1 MNRMRVI
8 FVVSLLCI
16 AAAAQTSPPAPKKST
31 PKPAGKES
39 ASPMPAATKPTAVI
53 DTTAGRMTCTLFPN
67 KSPNSVANFVGLAT
81 GAKEWKDPK
90 TSKTMRNKPL
100 YDGTIF
106 HRVIP
111 NFMVQG
117 GDPLGNGTG
126 GPGFEMAYEFPDV
139 KFEVAGRL
147 AYANSGANT
156 NGSQF
161 FITEVPAPHLD
172 APNHYTIFGT
182 CDEATV
188 ELVKQIARRPRDER
202 NDRPFDPVVINKIT
216 ILGYKLPAASAPATK
231 KPAKRAPAKSSKPT
245 T

>member
-1 MNRMRVI
+1 MNKLVAI
-8 FVVSLLCI
+8 FVTFLVSFTAL
-16 AAAAQTSPPAPKKST
+16 AQTSPTTKRTAPK
-31 PKPAGKES
+31 PPAKES
-39 ASPMPAATKPTAVI
+39 ATPMPAATKPTAVI

-90 TSKTMRNKPL
+90 TSKMMRNKPL

-126 GPGFEMAYEFPDV
+126 GPGFEMADEFPDV
-139 KFEVAGRL
+139 KFDVAGRL

>member
-1 MNRMRVI
+1 MNKLVAI
-8 FVVSLLCI
+8 FVTFLVSFTVL
-16 AAAAQTSPPAPKKST
+16 AQTSPTTKRTPQKPPA
-31 PKPAGKES
+31 KES
-39 ASPMPAATKPTAVI
+39 ATAMPAATKPTAVI

-126 GPGFEMAYEFPDV
+126 GPGFEMADEFPDV
-139 KFEVAGRL
+139 KFDVAGRL

>member
-1 MNRMRVI
+1 MNRTFAI
-8 FVVSLLCI
+8 VVAAFLSI
-16 AAAAQTSPPAPKKST
+16 AAAAQTTPAPKKST

-111 NFMVQG
+111 NFKLQG
-117 GDPLGNGTG
+117 DDQLENGTG
-126 GPGFEMAYEFPDV
+126 GLRREIADEFTEVQYDV
-139 KFEVAGRL
+139 AARL
-147 AYANSGANT
+147 A
-156 NGSQF
+156 
-161 FITEVPAPHLD
+161 
-172 APNHYTIFGT
+172 
-182 CDEATV
+182 
-188 ELVKQIARRPRDER
+188 
-202 NDRPFDPVVINKIT
+202 
-216 ILGYKLPAASAPATK
+216 
-231 KPAKRAPAKSSKPT
+231 
-245 T
+245 

>member
-1 MNRMRVI
+1 MNKLVAI
-8 FVVSLLCI
+8 FVTFLVSFTAL
-16 AAAAQTSPPAPKKST
+16 AQIFPTTKRTAQKPPV
-31 PKPAGKES
+31 KES
-39 ASPMPAATKPTAVI
+39 ATPMPAATKPTAVI

-90 TSKTMRNKPL
+90 TSKMMRNKPL

-126 GPGFEMAYEFPDV
+126 GPGFEMADEFPDV
-139 KFEVAGRL
+139 KFDVAGRL